1 MTLMQ
6 KLLSVLVALVL
17 LIVGVRGWILPIAEE
32 EVIPL
37 LSGGVTNLTSLTLST
52 DLDVAGTAELDGGLT
67 VDDTAFSV
75 ADATGN
81 TVVGGTL
88 DVKGNVS
95 DSAGDF
101 TIADNVLITPT
112 AATTTTVGAIIRGHS
127 NSSVNVLEVQNY
139 GQTKSFQVS
148 QGGHITTTRT
158 ISVGTSAS
166 VANGLTVSAGSVSL
180 PAGSVANAA
189 LAAGNSYFAIPVHWA
204 TQITNT
210 TEEIYRTSIP
220 VAATPISITLSAG
233 AAGGHAAGTAR
244 VRVWDDGVSLGE
256 VLETAPSA
264 DTYYSH
270 AAALGGSIAA
280 NSTLTFEVM
289 TTNYGLTDA
298 QVTLWAYAAH
308 Q

>member
-1 MTLMQ
+1 MKERIRWALP
-6 KLLSVLVALVL
+6 LVVALL
-17 LIVGVRGWILPIAEE
+17 LLAAGCKQAPPAV
-32 EVIPL
+32 PL
-37 LSGGVTNLTSLTLST
+37 GTTHLSGLEVSGNET
-52 DLDVAGTAELDGGLT
+52 DELVVNQTGTGDIVELRDSGTVQWRLADGGA
-67 VDDTAFSV
+67 V
-75 ADATGN
+75 
-81 TVVGGTL
+81 TVVGTS
-88 DVKGNVS
+88 DHQGNVS
-95 DSAGDF
+95 DSGGAY
-101 TIADNVLITPT
+101 TIQDNVLITPT
-112 AATTTTVGAIIRGHS
+112 EAVTTTVAAIIRGHS

-220 VAATPISITLSAG
+220 IASTPISITLSAG

-280 NSTLTFEVM
+280 NSTLTFEVV

-298 QVTLWAYAAH
+298 QVTLWAYSAH